1 MEADMIL
8 FCEFNPTL
16 RKEYRVVDFEKNK
29 VNTFSENFEYPT
41 GEILDSMLLVDKLS
55 ANSTLLT
62 YLGGKTGELFKNEL
76 NKRGIEPVIVHSK
89 DESMEEILIRSRS
102 LKTTIRGEYPVLTND
117 EEETLFSKFNELLQN
132 ANIVLIAA
140 KGNPN
145 IDSTLYKNF
154 FNLCYKNGVRVLT
167 APNEIEDV
175 IDVKPYLMVVDK
187 EDLENYTKFVIKT
200 QSQVVK
206 ASNIIFEKGV
216 GVLVVNSQ
224 TGVMVNTKGASYR
237 IDFSDLKYSVSKF
250 DKNKLNA
257 GIALGIE
264 RGYDFEMTLKLGIAC
279 AIIESVVK
287 NREAE
292 MADLKALMN
301 DIHVYI
307 IREEM

>member
-1 MEADMIL
+1 MIL

-55 ANSTLLT
+55 AKSTLLT
-62 YLGGKTGELFKNEL
+62 YLGGETGELFKNEL
-76 NKRGIEPVIVHSK
+76 NKRGIEPVIVRSK
-89 DESMEEILIRSRS
+89 DESMEEIIIRSRS
-102 LKTTIRGEYPVLTND
+102 LKTIIRGEYPVLTND
-117 EEETLFSKFNELLQN
+117 EEETLFSNFNELLQN

-187 EDLENYTKFVIKT
+187 EDLENYTNFIIKT

-206 ASNIIFEKGV
+206 ASNIIFGKGV

-224 TGVMVNTKGASYR
+224 TGVMVNIKGASYR
-237 IDFSDLKYSVSKF
+237 VDFSDLKYSVSKF

-279 AIIESVVK
+279 AIIESAVK

-301 DIHVYI
+301 DIHVHI
-307 IREEM
+307 IRGEM

>member
-1 MEADMIL
+1 MIL

-55 ANSTLLT
+55 AKSTLLT
-62 YLGGKTGELFKNEL
+62 YLGGETGELFKNEL
-76 NKRGIEPVIVHSK
+76 NKRGIEPVIVRSK
-89 DESMEEILIRSRS
+89 DESMEEIIIRSRS

-117 EEETLFSKFNELLQN
+117 EEETLFSNFNELLQN

-187 EDLENYTKFVIKT
+187 EDLENYTNFIIKT

-206 ASNIIFEKGV
+206 ASNIIFGKGV

-224 TGVMVNTKGASYR
+224 TGVMINIKGASYR
-237 IDFSDLKYSVSKF
+237 VDFSDLKYSVSKF

-279 AIIESVVK
+279 AIIESAVK

-301 DIHVYI
+301 DIHVHI
-307 IREEM
+307 IRGEM

>member
-1 MEADMIL
+1 MIL

-55 ANSTLLT
+55 AKSTLLT
-62 YLGGKTGELFKNEL
+62 YLGGETGELFKNEL
-76 NKRGIEPVIVHSK
+76 NKRGIEPVIVRSK

-187 EDLENYTKFVIKT
+187 EDLENYTNFIIKT

-206 ASNIIFEKGV
+206 ASNIIFGKGV

-224 TGVMVNTKGASYR
+224 TGVMINIKGASYR
-237 IDFSDLKYSVSKF
+237 VDFSDLKYSVSKF

-279 AIIESVVK
+279 AIIESAVK

-301 DIHVYI
+301 DIHVHI
-307 IREEM
+307 IRGEM

>member
-1 MEADMIL
+1 MIL

-55 ANSTLLT
+55 AKSTLLT
-62 YLGGKTGELFKNEL
+62 YLGGETGELFKNEL
-76 NKRGIEPVIVHSK
+76 NKRGIEPVIVRSK
-89 DESMEEILIRSRS
+89 DESMEEIIIRSRS

-117 EEETLFSKFNELLQN
+117 EEETLFSNFNELLQN

-187 EDLENYTKFVIKT
+187 EDLENYTNFIIKT

-206 ASNIIFEKGV
+206 ASNIIFGKGV

-224 TGVMVNTKGASYR
+224 TGVMVNIKGASYR
-237 IDFSDLKYSVSKF
+237 VDFSDLKYSVSKF

-279 AIIESVVK
+279 AIIESAVK

-301 DIHVYI
+301 DIHVHI
-307 IREEM
+307 IRGEM

>member
-1 MEADMIL
+1 MIL

-76 NKRGIEPVIVHSK
+76 NKRGITPVIVHSK

-187 EDLENYTKFVIKT
+187 EDLENYTNFIIKT

-206 ASNIIFEKGV
+206 ASNIIFGKGV

-224 TGVMVNTKGASYR
+224 TGVMINIKGASYR
-237 IDFSDLKYSVSKF
+237 VDFSDLKYSVSKF

-279 AIIESVVK
+279 AIIESAVK

-301 DIHVYI
+301 DIHVHI
-307 IREEM
+307 IRGEM

>member
-1 MEADMIL
+1 MIL

-41 GEILDSMLLVDKLS
+41 GEILDSMLLVDKIS
-55 ANSTLLT
+55 AKSTLLT
-62 YLGGKTGELFKNEL
+62 YLGGETGELFKNEL
-76 NKRGIEPVIVHSK
+76 NKRGIEPVIVRSK
-89 DESMEEILIRSRS
+89 DESMEEIIIRSRS
-102 LKTTIRGEYPVLTND
+102 LKTIIRGEYPVLTND
-117 EEETLFSKFNELLQN
+117 EEETLFSNFNELLQN

-187 EDLENYTKFVIKT
+187 EDLENYTNFIIKT

-206 ASNIIFEKGV
+206 ASNIIFGKGV

-224 TGVMVNTKGASYR
+224 TGVMVNIKGASYR
-237 IDFSDLKYSVSKF
+237 VDFSDLKYSVSKF

-279 AIIESVVK
+279 AIIESAVK

-301 DIHVYI
+301 DIHVHI
-307 IREEM
+307 IRGEM

>member
-1 MEADMIL
+1 MIL

>member
-1 MEADMIL
+1 MIL

-76 NKRGIEPVIVHSK
+76 NKRGITPVIVHSK

-237 IDFSDLKYSVSKF
+237 VDFNDLKYSVSKF

-257 GIALGIE
+257 GISLGIE

>member
-1 MEADMIL
+1 MIL

-76 NKRGIEPVIVHSK
+76 NKRGITPVIVHSK

-187 EDLENYTKFVIKT
+187 EDLENYTNFIIKT

-237 IDFSDLKYSVSKF
+237 VDFNDLKYSVSKF

-279 AIIESVVK
+279 AIIESAVK

-301 DIHVYI
+301 DIHVHI
-307 IREEM
+307 IRGEM

>member
-1 MEADMIL
+1 MIL

-237 IDFSDLKYSVSKF
+237 VDFNDLKYSVSKF

-301 DIHVYI
+301 DIHVHI

>member
-1 MEADMIL
+1 MIL

-237 IDFSDLKYSVSKF
+237 VDFSDLKYSVSKF

>member
-1 MEADMIL
+1 MIL

-237 IDFSDLKYSVSKF
+237 VDFNDLKYSVSKF